1 MISALKQPLSRRA
14 FLHGL
19 GVTMA
24 LPWLES
30 LPVWGDEKGTAPK
43 DRSSEPPV
51 RFACLFS
58 GNGFHSKE
66 WWAKGEGA
74 GMELGKVLEPL
85 QPVREKMLFLRGLYN
100 QEARIGGIHSC
111 QTGNLLTGAHLAPA
125 GEIKSGIS
133 CDQLVAERLKE
144 QTRVPSLVLGC
155 EPSIA
160 AIHKNYSM
168 IYSSHISWSSPTT
181 PTPLELYPALAFDR
195 LFRDEVGR
203 TDKSVLDAVIEDA
216 RGLRNSVSKSDQR
229 RLDEYLSS
237 VREVEQRIDRAG
249 KAGRLQG
256 WRPTLAKPDMPR
268 PADGIPQDIDQHMR
282 LMCDILVLAFRTD
295 TTRVCTLK
303 LNNDHSSLRF
313 PHLKV
318 DYMIHHLLSH
328 TNGADWLKVN
338 RFFTEQ
344 LAYIATKLNQVQEG
358 ERTLLDN
365 SMILFC
371 SSMMTGNHENDQLP
385 VVLVGRGGGQIKTG
399 RILDYLGKPNRK
411 MCSLYLSLMDKMGVR
426 LDSFGD
432 SRERLAEI

>member
-1 MISALKQPLSRRA
+1 MQHPLSRRT
-14 FLHGL
+14 FLRGL
-19 GVTMA
+19 GVTVA

-30 LPVWGDEKGTAPK
+30 VPVWGDEVTKGKA
-43 DRSSEPPV
+43 SEPPV

-85 QPVREKMLFLRGLYN
+85 TPVREKLTFIRGLYN
-100 QEARIGGIHSC
+100 AEALIGGIHSC
-111 QTGNLLTGAHLAPA
+111 QTGNLLTGAHLAPG
-125 GEIKSGIS
+125 GEIHSGVS
-133 CDQLVAERLKE
+133 CDQVVAERLKT
-144 QTRVPSLVLGC
+144 QTKVPSLVLGC

-168 IYSSHISWSSPTT
+168 IYSSHISWTSPTT

-195 LFRDEVGR
+195 LFRDEVGKADR
-203 TDKSVLDAVIEDA
+203 SVLDAVLEDA
-216 RGLRNSVSKSDQR
+216 RGLRNAVSKGDQR

-237 VREVEQRIDRAG
+237 VREVEQRIDQAG
-249 KAGRLQG
+249 KDRRLQG
-256 WRPTLAKPDMPR
+256 WRPTLARPDMPR

-295 TTRVCTLK
+295 TTRVSTLK

-313 PHLKV
+313 PNLKI

-328 TNGADWLKVN
+328 SGGADWLRVN
-338 RFFTEQ
+338 QFFVEQ
-344 LAYIATKLNQVQEG
+344 LAYIAQKMDSVKEG

-365 SMILFC
+365 SMLLFA
-371 SSMMTGNHENDQLP
+371 SSMMTGNHNNDQLP
-385 VVLVGRGGGQIKTG
+385 VIMLGGGGGQIKTG
-399 RILDYLGKPNRK
+399 RVL
-411 MCSLYLSLMDKMGVR
+411 
-426 LDSFGD
+426 
-432 SRERLAEI
+432 

>member
-1 MISALKQPLSRRA
+1 
-14 FLHGL
+14 
-19 GVTMA
+19 
-24 LPWLES
+24 
-30 LPVWGDEKGTAPK
+30 
-43 DRSSEPPV
+43 
-51 RFACLFS
+51 
-58 GNGFHSKE
+58 
-66 WWAKGEGA
+66 
-74 GMELGKVLEPL
+74 MELGKVLEPL
-85 QPVREKMLFLRGLYN
+85 RPVREKLLFVRGLYN
-100 QEARIGGIHSC
+100 AEALIGGIHSC
-111 QTGNLLTGAHLAPA
+111 QTGNLLTGAHLAPG
-125 GEIKSGIS
+125 GEIRSGVS
-133 CDQLVAERLKE
+133 MDQVVAERLRD
-144 QTRVPSLVLGC
+144 QTKVPSLVLGC
-155 EPSIA
+155 EQSIA
-160 AIHKNYSM
+160 ALHKNYSM

-203 TDKSVLDAVIEDA
+203 ADKSVLDSVLEEAN
-216 RGLRNSVSKSDQR
+216 GLRNKVSQSDQR

-249 KAGRLQG
+249 KDRRLQG

-328 TNGADWLKVN
+328 TDSADWLKVN
-338 RFFTEQ
+338 QFFTQQ
-344 LAYIATKLNQVQEG
+344 LGYIAEKLDAVKEG

-365 SMILFC
+365 SMVLFL
-371 SSMMTGNHENDQLP
+371 SSMMTGNHNNDQLP
-385 VVLVGRGGGQIKTG
+385 VVMLGRGGGKVKTG
-399 RILDYLGKPNRK
+399 RVLDYLGKPNRK
-411 MCSLYLSLMDKMGVR
+411 MCSLYLSMMDHVGVR

-432 SRERLAEI
+432 SKERLAEI